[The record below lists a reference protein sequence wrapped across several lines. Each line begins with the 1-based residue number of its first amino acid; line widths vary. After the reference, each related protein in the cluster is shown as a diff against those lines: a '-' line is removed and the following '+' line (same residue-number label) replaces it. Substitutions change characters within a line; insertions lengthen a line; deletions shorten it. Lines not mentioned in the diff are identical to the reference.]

1 MAHTLGKYH
10 LFDGIGVMLNFEAT
24 MRMGTREHIM
34 RHEIKIGLI
43 RIHIESLMPLTNIK
57 NKYQK
62 SNMLTTIEIDKTCMA
77 TWINSINLLLLK
89 NKKRCLIKVIMCLM
103 KCLLDRT

>member
-1 MAHTLGKYH
+1 
-10 LFDGIGVMLNFEAT
+10 
-24 MRMGTREHIM
+24 MGTREHIM

-57 NKYQK
+57 NKYKK
-62 SNMLTTIEIDKTCMA
+62 SNMLTTIEIDKTCMG